1 MSPVAHSQ
9 FFLYTYFSWVFTSL
23 VLQNLLLSI
32 DSMSLTTSTL
42 LNPMMYAQSTSY
54 LMSQQHLTRVTYFVF
69 NKALSSLSFQDTRF
83 CQCPDILS
91 LQVPLLDP
99 SSSQMLNIGVPKSQL
114 LLFKLFPD
122 LPFVSSFRC
131 HPYANSKS
139 IRLDY
144 TSPPKFHT
152 CPYSCC
158 SIFPLGHGH
167 VFTWDS

>member
-32 DSMSLTTSTL
+32 DSMSLTTSML
-42 LNPMMYAQSTSY
+42 LNPMMYAQSISY
-54 LMSQQHLTRVTYFVF
+54 LMSQQHLTRVTHFVF
-69 NKALSSLSFQDTRF
+69 NKALPSLGFQDTRF

-91 LQVPLLDP
+91 LQVPLLN

-122 LPFVSSFRC
+122 LAFVSSFRC

-139 IRLDY
+139 IRLD
-144 TSPPKFHT
+144 
-152 CPYSCC
+152 
-158 SIFPLGHGH
+158 
-167 VFTWDS
+167 